1 MRTPSLLPVC
11 GVQVRGNLPN
21 ALWRA
26 TEREDELS
34 AVGRGFTIPIAADD
48 VPDGIA
54 GRIPQRPETEVAAG
68 SCVCLTNCDAAAEP
82 TDAINEPVLGEQ
94 LAECRTVVRLPVL
107 LVVAQDAVQLT
118 RESN

>member
-11 GVQVRGNLPN
+11 GVQVGGNLPN

-48 VPDGIA
+48 VPDGMG
-54 GRIPQRPETEVAAG
+54 GRIPQRPETEVGAG
-68 SCVCLTNCDAAAEP
+68 LCVCLTNFVAAA
-82 TDAINEPVLGEQ
+82 DRSGAINESVLGER
-94 LAECRTVVRLPVL
+94 LSACR
-107 LVVAQDAVQLT
+107 
-118 RESN
+118 